1 MRSGLSI
8 SSSAF
13 PIRSSGCRQRISHL
27 GAAFLT
33 ALLVVTGCSRS
44 APVHPLVS
52 AKNGN
57 ITIPLAE
64 VRDGTVHFY
73 TFKAGGRQTN
83 FFVRTDR
90 NGRISACFD
99 ACFTCYKQ
107 KKGYAVQGTDLVCR
121 ECDMHFGAAD
131 EHWDNSKGCSPI
143 LLKSRI
149 EGDSLVIDADLLVT
163 GQKLFP

>member
-8 SSSAF
+8 SGNTLSMPAANRMYR
-13 PIRSSGCRQRISHL
+13 IGCLIL
-27 GAAFLT
+27 FLLT
-33 ALLVVTGCSRS
+33 GFLLIPGCSRS

-52 AKNGN
+52 AKDGEVA
-57 ITIPLAE
+57 IPLAE
-64 VRDGTVHFY
+64 VSDGTVHFY
-73 TFKAGGRQTN
+73 TFKAGGKQTN

-90 NGRISACFD
+90 NRRVSACFD
-99 ACFTCYKQ
+99 ACFTCYKH
-107 KKGYAVQGTDLVCR
+107 KKGYAVQGADLVCR
-121 ECDMHFGAAD
+121 ECEMHFGIAD

-149 EGDSLVIDADLLVT
+149 ERDRLVIDADLLVT